1 MDDQTGVVSHEE
13 IDSIY
18 EELTTMDVGLDPDP
32 IRFGPK
38 RLNGKV
44 AAVKKLVSR
53 CTEIEISLAHRMSLL
68 TRSLRAIEA
77 ETDLRLQDMLAND
90 PEVRAGRSVRDR
102 EAVAYTKLREERE
115 SLTLLKQ
122 QVEDIKSS
130 IAVVRAK
137 KNDLKDTQ
145 GRLRDQIRLCH
156 EEIALGSTW
165 GSEGYPSGVPL
176 KSSGAGIQSEGD
188 SVDRLIDELAVEA
201 PGGMGLIPRGLLLG
215 EDPGGIGE
223 TDTEESDADLE
234 QSMKTEADGGNGKP
248 EADGEEAQQM
258 LDALLSNL
266 PDGVEADGELDKPK
280 NPVAEAEE
288 LDLDA
293 LIDGDW

>member
-1 MDDQTGVVSHEE
+1 MDDLPGVVSHDE

-68 TRSLRAIEA
+68 TRSLRSAEA
-77 ETDLRLQDMLAND
+77 ETDLCLQDMLAND

-102 EAVAYTKLREERE
+102 EAIAYTKLREERE
-115 SLTLLKQ
+115 AVTRLKQ

-165 GSEGYPSGVPL
+165 GSEGYPSGKPL
-176 KSSGAGIQSEGD
+176 KSSGAGIQKEGRD
-188 SVDRLIDELAVEA
+188 SVDVLIEELTV
-201 PGGMGLIPRGLLLG
+201 

-234 QSMKTEADGGNGKP
+234 QSMRTEADGSNGKPEP

-266 PDGVEADGELDKPK
+266 PDGVETPAENKSK
-280 NPVAEAEE
+280 EPVAETEE

>member
-1 MDDQTGVVSHEE
+1 MDDQKGVVSHEE

-44 AAVKKLVSR
+44 ANVKKLVSR

-68 TRSLRAIEA
+68 TRSLRATEG

-115 SLTLLKQ
+115 TLTRLTQ

-176 KSSGAGIQSEGD
+176 KPSGAGIQSEGD
-188 SVDRLIDELAVEA
+188 SVDRLIDELTA
-201 PGGMGLIPRGLLLG
+201 G
-215 EDPGGIGE
+215 DPGIGGA
-223 TDTEESDADLE
+223 DTEESDADLE
-234 QSMKTEADGGNGKP
+234 QSMGKEADGGNGKP

-266 PDGVEADGELDKPK
+266 PDGVEESGKPDKPEDK
-280 NPVAEAEE
+280 PAAPEE